1 MSRHSI
7 PAHLVASHLVFFFF
21 FFNDTATTEIYTLSL
36 HDALPI
42 CAAQQIALPMAGNGT
57 VLNFRG
63 PFPDGDG
70 INDLTAGLSAD
81 TRVPRAAYTP
91 LGPQVPNQLLF
102 QRSARL
108 NEQTA
113 VNGLVGHAHT
123 LVVGILGLQPSGNL
137 LRRPVQNQFTRND
150 LLQLPVD

>member
-1 MSRHSI
+1 VPAQRGHDRSR
-7 PAHLVASHLVFFFF
+7 VFAGHFYQRDKTRMTFHQRG
-21 FFNDTATTEIYTLSL
+21 DVTVVG
-36 HDALPI
+36 
-42 CAAQQIALPMAGNGT
+42 AAQQIALPMAGNGT

-113 VNGLVGHAHT
+113 
-123 LVVGILGLQPSGNL
+123 
-137 LRRPVQNQFTRND
+137 
-150 LLQLPVD
+150 